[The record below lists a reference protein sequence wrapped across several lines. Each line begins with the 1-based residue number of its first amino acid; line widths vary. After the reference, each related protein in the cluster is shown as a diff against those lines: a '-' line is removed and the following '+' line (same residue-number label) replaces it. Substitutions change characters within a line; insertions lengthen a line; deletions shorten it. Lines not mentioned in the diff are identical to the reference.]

1 MPDDLTTE
9 ELETDGGARPVAVGV
24 PPKPRPRD
32 IPTEGL
38 ILVEPFATWV
48 AQGIKPVVIK
58 SRPFKISGRPMLLVT
73 KDRALG
79 VLTLSRPREIG
90 VAEFKRTVDL
100 HRLDEKT
107 RKKFWPGKK
116 KFWAYKVL
124 KLQVFAAPLLIR
136 RPPGAQVTIRDI
148 EFKSEVAELYEVT
161 KADAVEAFRAAVKS
175 LARAAP
181 DWAKSVLPFLQGPP
195 EAVRLVKETPA
206 AVQEVAKLVRA
217 RPGEALD
224 LPFPKALRGVL
235 RAGPGALK
243 VLRRPGAEPSGV
255 ADQVEKLLGRL
266 AEVEMIL
273 PALARVEDEPV
284 IRRADYGGRNAGA
297 HSHRL
302 NVGAGITEFDGA
314 HAHAFAV
321 PDGTVLTSEFDGA
334 HVHSMAGPE
343 GTELS
348 TPQAGEHSHTVRLLD
363 GGEVAAARREGPEH
377 GHALLFATTGYDGPH
392 THALELPDG
401 AVLTSMI
408 PADFRRVEKGEA
420 SE

>member
-1 MPDDLTTE
+1 MPDDLTTQ
-9 ELETDGGARPVAVGV
+9 ELETDGGARPVAVGA
-24 PPKPRPRD
+24 PPRPRA
-32 IPTEGL
+32 IPNEGL

-79 VLTLSRPREIG
+79 VLTLSEAREIG
-90 VAEFKRTVDL
+90 IAEFKRTADL
-100 HRLDEKT
+100 HRIDEKT

-148 EFKSEVAELYEVT
+148 EFKSAVAELYDVT
-161 KADAVEAFRAAVKS
+161 KADAVEAFRAAVGS
-175 LARAAP
+175 LARAAT
-181 DWAKSVLPFLQGPP
+181 DWAKSILPFLQGPP
-195 EAVRLVKETPA
+195 DAVRLVKDTPSTIGKIA
-206 AVQEVAKLVRA
+206 QLIRA

-224 LPFPKALRGVL
+224 LPFPKALRAVL
-235 RAGPGALK
+235 RVGPRAMKALRK
-243 VLRRPGAEPSGV
+243 PGTETGKV
-255 ADQVEKLLGRL
+255 ADQVEKLLRRL
-266 AEVEMIL
+266 AEVEKIL

-284 IRRADYGGRNAGA
+284 IRKADYGGRNAGA
-297 HSHRL
+297 HNHRL
-302 NVGAGITEFDGA
+302 IVDSGVTELDGA
-314 HAHAFAV
+314 HAHAFSA
-321 PDGTVLTSEFDGA
+321 PDGAALTSELDGA
-334 HVHSMAGPE
+334 HVHALAGPE

-348 TPQAGEHSHTVRLLD
+348 TPLAGEHAHVVRLAD
-363 GGEVAAARREGPEH
+363 GGEVVTDPREGKH
-377 GHALLFATTGYDGPH
+377 GHALLFASTGHDAPH
-392 THALELPDG
+392 THTLEMPDG
-401 AVLTSMI
+401 TALTSMV

>member
-9 ELETDGGARPVAVGV
+9 ELETDGGARPVAVGA
-24 PPKPRPRD
+24 PPTPRPRD

-79 VLTLSRPREIG
+79 VLTLSQPREIG
-90 VAEFKRTVDL
+90 VAEFRRTVDL

-148 EFKSEVAELYEVT
+148 EFKSEVAELFDVT
-161 KADAVEAFRAAVKS
+161 KADAVEAFRAAVGS

-195 EAVRLVKETPA
+195 DAVRLVKDTPSTVGKIA
-206 AVQEVAKLVRA
+206 QLIRA

-224 LPFPKALRGVL
+224 LPFPKALRAVL
-235 RAGPGALK
+235 RVGPRAMK
-243 VLRRPGAEPSGV
+243 TLRKPGAETGKV
-255 ADQVEKLLGRL
+255 ADRVEKLLGRL
-266 AEVEMIL
+266 AEVEKIL

-284 IRRADYGGRNAGA
+284 IRKADYQGRIAGA

-302 NVGAGITEFDGA
+302 NVEAGVTEFDGA
-314 HAHAFAV
+314 HTHAFSA
-321 PDGTVLTSEFDGA
+321 PDGNVLTSEFDGA
-334 HVHSMAGPE
+334 HIHALAGPDS
-343 GTELS
+343 TDLS
-348 TPQAGEHSHTVRLLD
+348 TPPGGEHSHVIRLPD
-363 GGEVAAARREGPEH
+363 GGEVATDRREGKH
-377 GHALLFATTGYDGPH
+377 GHALLFASTGCDGPH
-392 THALELPDG
+392 THTLEMPDG

-408 PADFRRVEKGEA
+408 PADFRRIEKGEA

>member
-1 MPDDLTTE
+1 MLDDLTTE
-9 ELETDGGARPVAVGV
+9 ELETDGGARPVAVGA
-24 PPKPRPRD
+24 PPKPRD

-58 SRPFKISGRPMLLVT
+58 SRPYKISGRPMLLVT

-79 VLTLSRPREIG
+79 VLTLSEAREIG

-100 HRLDEKT
+100 HRIDEKT
-107 RKKFWPGKK
+107 RKKFWPGKN

-148 EFKSEVAELYEVT
+148 EFKGEVAELYDVT
-161 KADAVEAFRAAVKS
+161 KADAVEALRAAIGS
-175 LARAAP
+175 LARVASA
-181 DWAKSVLPFLQGPP
+181 WAKSVLPFLQGPK

-206 AVQEVAKLVRA
+206 VVQEVAKLIRA

-243 VLRRPGAEPSGV
+243 ALGRPGAEPPGI
-255 ADQVEKLLGRL
+255 ADQVGRLLGKL
-266 AEVEMIL
+266 AEVEKIL

-284 IRRADYGGRNAGA
+284 IRKADYGGRNAGA

-302 NVGAGITEFDGA
+302 NVDAGVTDLDGA
-314 HAHAFAV
+314 HAHAFPA
-321 PDGTVLTSEFDGA
+321 PDNTVLTSELDGA
-334 HVHSMAGPE
+334 HVHAMAGPE
-343 GTELS
+343 GAELS
-348 TPQAGEHSHTVRLLD
+348 TPPAGEHSHVVRLSD
-363 GGEVAAARREGPEH
+363 GEEVVTDPREGKH
-377 GHALLFATTGYDGPH
+377 GHALLFASTGHDAPH
-392 THALELPDG
+392 THTLEMPDG
-401 AVLTSMI
+401 TALTSMV

>member
-9 ELETDGGARPVAVGV
+9 ELETDGGARPVAVGA
-24 PPKPRPRD
+24 PQRPRD
-32 IPTEGL
+32 IPNEGL

-58 SRPFKISGRPMLLVT
+58 SRPYKISGRPMLLVT

-79 VLTLSRPREIG
+79 VLTLSQSREIG
-90 VAEFKRTVDL
+90 LAEFRRTVDL
-100 HRLDEKT
+100 HRIDEKT

-148 EFKSEVAELYEVT
+148 EFKSEVADLYDVT
-161 KADAVEAFRAAVKS
+161 KADAVEAFRAAVGS
-175 LARAAP
+175 LARVAS
-181 DWAKSVLPFLQGPP
+181 DWAKFVLPFLQGPQ

-206 AVQEVAKLVRA
+206 AVQEIAKLIGA

-235 RAGPGALK
+235 RAGPTALK
-243 VLRRPGAEPSGV
+243 ALGRPGAEPAGV
-255 ADQVEKLLGRL
+255 ADQVGRLLGKL
-266 AEVEMIL
+266 AEVEKIL

-284 IRRADYGGRNAGA
+284 IRKADHQGRIAGA

-302 NVGAGITEFDGA
+302 NVDAGVTEFDGA
-314 HAHAFAV
+314 HVHAFAA
-321 PDGTVLTSEFDGA
+321 PDGVVLTSEFDGA
-334 HVHSMAGPE
+334 HIHSMTGPE
-343 GTELS
+343 GSELF
-348 TPQAGEHSHTVRLLD
+348 TPPAGEHSHVVRLPD
-363 GGEVAAARREGPEH
+363 GGEVVTDRSEGKH
-377 GHALLFATTGYDGPH
+377 GHALLYASTGCDGPH
-392 THALELPDG
+392 THTLKMLDG
-401 AVLTSMI
+401 TVLTSRV
-408 PADFRRVEKGEA
+408 PGDFRRVEKDEA
-420 SE
+420 DE

>member
-9 ELETDGGARPVAVGV
+9 ELETDGGARPVAVGA
-24 PPKPRPRD
+24 PPQRPRD
-32 IPTEGL
+32 IPNEGL

-58 SRPFKISGRPMLLVT
+58 SRPYKISGRPMLLVT

-79 VLTLSRPREIG
+79 VLTLSEAREIG

-100 HRLDEKT
+100 HRIDEKT

-148 EFKSEVAELYEVT
+148 EFKSEVAELYDVT
-161 KADAVEAFRAAVKS
+161 KADAVEALRAAVGS
-175 LARAAP
+175 LARVASA
-181 DWAKSVLPFLQGPP
+181 WAKSVLPFLQGPK

-206 AVQEVAKLVRA
+206 VVQEIAKLIRA

-235 RAGPGALK
+235 RTGPSALK
-243 VLRRPGAEPSGV
+243 ALGRPGAEPSGI
-255 ADQVEKLLGRL
+255 ADQVKRLLGKL
-266 AEVEMIL
+266 AEVEKIL

-284 IRRADYGGRNAGA
+284 IRKADYAGRIAGA

-302 NVGAGITEFDGA
+302 NVDAGVTELDGA
-314 HAHAFAV
+314 HVHAFSGA
-321 PDGTVLTSEFDGA
+321 DGNVLTSEFDGA
-334 HVHSMAGPE
+334 HVHALAGPE

-348 TPQAGEHSHTVRLLD
+348 TPPAGEHSHVVRLPD
-363 GGEVAAARREGPEH
+363 GGEVATDLREGKH
-377 GHALLFATTGYDGPH
+377 GHALLFASTGRDGPH
-392 THALELPDG
+392 VHTLKMSDG
-401 AVLTSMI
+401 TTLTSMV
-408 PADFRRVEKGEA
+408 PGDFRRVEKGEA
-420 SE
+420 DE

>member
-9 ELETDGGARPVAVGV
+9 ELETDGGIRPVAVGA
-24 PPKPRPRD
+24 PPKPRD

-48 AQGIKPVVIK
+48 AQGIKPLVIK

-79 VLTLSRPREIG
+79 VLTLSQAREIG
-90 VAEFKRTVDL
+90 IAEFRRTVDL
-100 HRLDEKT
+100 HRIDEKT

-136 RPPGAQVTIRDI
+136 RPPGSQVTIRDI
-148 EFKSEVAELYEVT
+148 EFKSEVAELYDVT
-161 KADAVEAFRAAVKS
+161 KADAVEALRAAVGS
-175 LARAAP
+175 LARVAT
-181 DWAKSVLPFLQGPP
+181 DWAKSVLPFLQGPK
-195 EAVRLVKETPA
+195 EAIRLVKETPA
-206 AVQEVAKLVRA
+206 TVQVIAKLVRA

-243 VLRRPGAEPSGV
+243 VLGRPGAEPRGI
-255 ADQVEKLLGRL
+255 ADQVKRLLGKL
-266 AEVEMIL
+266 AEVEKIL

-284 IRRADYGGRNAGA
+284 IRKADYAGRIAGA

-302 NVGAGITEFDGA
+302 NVDAGVTEFDGA
-314 HAHAFAV
+314 HVHAFSAA
-321 PDGTVLTSEFDGA
+321 DGNVLTSEFDGA

-348 TPQAGEHSHTVRLLD
+348 TPLAGEHSHVVRLPD
-363 GGEVAAARREGPEH
+363 GTEVATDRREGKH
-377 GHALLFATTGYDGPH
+377 GHALLFASTGCDGPH
-392 THALELPDG
+392 FHSLPMPDG
-401 AVLTSMI
+401 ASIRSMA
-408 PADFRRVEKGEA
+408 PGDFRGSAEA
-420 SE
+420 E